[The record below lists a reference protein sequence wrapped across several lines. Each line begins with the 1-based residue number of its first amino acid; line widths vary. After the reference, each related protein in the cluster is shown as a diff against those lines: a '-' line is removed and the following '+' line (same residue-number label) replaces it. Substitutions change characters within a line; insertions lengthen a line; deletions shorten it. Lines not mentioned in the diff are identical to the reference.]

1 MAGGQE
7 DRAELRAQVLD
18 AATSAFLKKPFEEV
32 RVEDIASEAGVAKG
46 LVFYYFK
53 NKRGLYLAVIQSLM
67 GSLVATTAPDPSL
80 PLKQRQLAAV
90 QTFVDWAQETE
101 GIEIILRTW
110 SAGDRE
116 IDAALRMAAELIIGQ
131 MMAAMTDMPRGP
143 GSADAVPEQ
152 IMSRAIWGWLAFA
165 RIVVADWLVSRD
177 LTSEELR
184 DFLAEVLD
192 GVVVAARSFGQ
203 PGD

>member
-1 MAGGQE
+1 MAE
-7 DRAELRAQVLD
+7 VPKERAELRAQVLK
-18 AATSAFLKKPFEEV
+18 AATSAFLQKPFEEV
-32 RVEDIASEAGVAKG
+32 RVEDIASDAGVAKG

-53 NKRGLYLAVIQSLM
+53 NKRGIYLAVIQTLM
-67 GSLVATTAPDPSL
+67 TSLVASTAPDPAL

-90 QTFVDWAQETE
+90 ETFVDWAQQIE

-116 IDAALRMAAELIIGQ
+116 IDAALRTAAERIIRQ
-131 MMAAMTDMPRGP
+131 MLAAMSDMPRGP
-143 GSADAVPEQ
+143 GTADAVPEHVL
-152 IMSRAIWGWLAFA
+152 SRAIWGWLAFA
-165 RIVVADWLVSRD
+165 RIVTADWLVTRD
-177 LTSEELR
+177 LTAEELR

-192 GVVVAARSFGQ
+192 GAVVAARSPRQ